1 VKIRSRIEPYLY
13 LLPALAVVLV
23 FRTLPILSSFTA
35 SFTDYDIGGFHGF
48 VGFDNYV
55 RMLSDARFW
64 QSVTNTVYFVLGVVP
79 LGIIFPLFLAML
91 LRGKLAGKSFYRTIY
106 FLPVVTSAVAISV
119 VWTWLYNPEAGP
131 MNRFITALG
140 GEPLLWLREPR
151 GIFEMLLGPLGI
163 HPPGILAGPSLA
175 LVSLMIVS
183 IWKSTG
189 YNTVLFLA
197 GLENIPQTFYE
208 AAKLDGAGPWGT
220 FRHVTWPLLSP
231 TTYYVLI
238 MSTIMSF
245 QTFALVYVMT
255 APPGGGPLGTTNV
268 IVFQLFQKAFDSCQT
283 GNEAAGLVT
292 SLRKAGMPEAE
303 LRTCFARAGEAIGD
317 VLEKI
322 RWAEGILPL
331 FGDETWAR
339 EAYDALK
346 GRLASETDRTHL
358 AASRAVHLRENY

>member
-1 VKIRSRIEPYLY
+1 MAARSSQGVRNLHADQGLPLKIRTRIEPYLY
-13 LLPALAVVLV
+13 LLPALAVVMV
-23 FRTLPILSSFTA
+23 FRTLPILASFTA

-79 LGIIFPLFLAML
+79 AGIVIPLFLAML
-91 LRGKLAGKSFYRTIY
+91 LRGRFVGKSLYRTIY
-106 FLPVVTSAVAISV
+106 FLPVVTSAVAVSV

-131 MNRFITALG
+131 VNGLVTAMG
-140 GEPLLWLREPR
+140 GEPLMWLREPR
-151 GIFEMLLGPLGI
+151 GVFELLLSPLGL
-163 HPPGILAGPSLA
+163 HPEGILAGPSLA

-183 IWKSTG
+183 VWKSTG

-208 AAKLDGAGPWGT
+208 AARLDGAGPWGT

-255 APPGGGPLGTTNV
+255 PPPGGGPLGTTNV
-268 IVFQLFQKAFDSCQT
+268 IVFQLFQKAFDRFDLGYAS
-283 GNEAAGLVT
+283 AISVFLFLVLLGLT
-292 SLRKAGMPEAE
+292 
-303 LRTCFARAGEAIGD
+303 
-317 VLEKI
+317 
-322 RWAEGILPL
+322 ILQ
-331 FGDETWAR
+331 R
-339 EAYDALK
+339 
-346 GRLASETDRTHL
+346 RLAGTR
-358 AASRAVHLRENY
+358 VHYGS